1 MAIVQAY
8 SAWIAL
14 GRPKKKSP
22 IPALMKTFDC
32 ERTYPKKLYDR
43 VMKSGSVESSWAGC
57 RPTEFSPAC
66 WEAMVT
72 LIREHR
78 AKHRVASS
86 RDVSSSLKKVPGRAG
101 KKGPNYTTVQRATT
115 KAGKAAKGI
124 TAAYLP
130 QAGADEG
137 REGRQEGARPGAHPL
152 PP

>member
-1 MAIVQAY
+1 V
-8 SAWIAL
+8 
-14 GRPKKKSP
+14 
-22 IPALMKTFDC
+22 
-32 ERTYPKKLYDR
+32 
-43 VMKSGSVESSWAGC
+43 
-57 RPTEFSPAC
+57 
-66 WEAMVT
+66 VT